1 MDRISK
7 VGCPLPVKIA
17 GLGRYTPSQVI
28 ASSQLELKHGL
39 EPGWFT
45 NNLGVTQ
52 RCWVKEETPSFMG
65 AAAAREAVS
74 AAGLDLEDIDLIINA
89 STTANFEKLVP
100 DGGPLL
106 QRQLGLADS
115 GIPCFTLQ
123 NNFLSFLHAL
133 DVCAAFLT
141 TGRYQ
146 HILVVTA
153 EVFSFNLDFTNPRVF
168 GLFGDGAAAAV
179 VTLTPQGEASGII
192 DLCLETFG
200 QGAAAVQSAIG
211 HAMVRGKVSTPADM
225 SMQMDVEYLNKNGSI
240 YAYNLLKKMERNPT
254 MQDIKWVIPPQM
266 GTMFS
271 DSVKELLPGREI
283 LQITDRFGFC
293 GAASLPMAL
302 YEAVKGEQLR
312 RGDRLLAVGV
322 GAGISVGGMIMTY

>member
-1 MDRISK
+1 MDRIS
-7 VGCPLPVKIA
+7 GYPLPVKIA
-17 GLGRYTPSQVI
+17 GLGRYAPSQVI
-28 ASSQLELKHGL
+28 TSSQLEAKHGL
-39 EPGWFT
+39 EPGWCAD
-45 NNLGVTQ
+45 NLGVTR
-52 RCWVKEETPSFMG
+52 RCWAGEESPSFMG
-65 AAAAREAVS
+65 AAAAREAVT

-133 DVCAAFLT
+133 DVSAALLI

-153 EVFSFNLDFTNPRVF
+153 EVFSFNLDFTNPAVF

-179 VTLTPQGEASGII
+179 ATLTPEGEASGIV

-200 QGAAAVQSAIG
+200 QGAAVVQSAIG
-211 HAMVRGKVSTPADM
+211 HAMVRGKGLTPADLA
-225 SMQMDVEYLNKNGSI
+225 MQMDADALNKYGSI
-240 YAYNLLKKMERNPT
+240 YIRKVLEKLAQNSAMKEV
-254 MQDIKWVIPPQM
+254 KWVIPPQM
-266 GTMFS
+266 GKMFS
-271 DSVKELLPGREI
+271 EPVKEMLPGKEI
-283 LQITDRFGFC
+283 LQISDRFGFC
-293 GAASLPMAL
+293 GAASIPMAL
-302 YEAVKGEQLR
+302 YEIVKEEKLT
-312 RGDRLLAVGV
+312 RGDRFLAVGV